1 MYMYMY
7 LNASNLKCMEIFL
20 VHNPNKLNTLVKCFC
35 MEDKIEA
42 DIHVSDTSLKHIHVL
57 PNRVIGIDAWNII
70 IHFYLLP

>member
-1 MYMYMY
+1 MYMY

-20 VHNPNKLNTLVKCFC
+20 VQNPDKLNKCFC

-42 DIHVSDTSLKHIHVL
+42 DISDISLKPIHVHVL